1 MSDVIFIDHS
11 GEVLQTMRNEIE
23 RAIAI
28 GTIQVQNEAKR
39 LVNRFSGPTK
49 GNPHAKP
56 SKPGEP
62 PHIRFGKLLA
72 AIDEE
77 TFTRGQ
83 DFVGRV
89 GTELKY
95 GIWHELGYTPKG
107 GKFQKRPYLRPALD
121 NKRKAIIREIRKA
134 GKRMGKGG

>member
-11 GEVLQTMRNEIE
+11 DEVLRSANNEIE
-23 RAIAI
+23 KAIAI
-28 GTIQVQNEAKR
+28 GTIQVQNESKR
-39 LVNRFSGPTK
+39 LVNRFSGP
-49 GNPHAKP
+49 PA

-62 PHIRFGKLLA
+62 PHKRTGTLDRS
-72 AIDEE
+72 IDIE
-77 TFTRGQ
+77 TFTRGK

-89 GTELKY
+89 GTNLNY
-95 GIWHELGYTPKG
+95 GLWLEIGTTSTDG
-107 GKFQKRPYLRPALD
+107 GTKMAKRPYLRPALD

>member
-11 GEVLQTMRNEIE
+11 DEVLRSANSEIE
-23 RAIAI
+23 KAIAI
-28 GTIQVQNEAKR
+28 GTIQVQNESKR
-39 LVNRFSGPTK
+39 LVNRFSGP
-49 GNPHAKP
+49 PA

-62 PHIRFGKLLA
+62 PHKRTGTLDRS
-72 AIDEE
+72 IDME
-77 TFTRGQ
+77 TFTRGK

-89 GTELKY
+89 GTNLNY
-95 GIWHELGYTPKG
+95 GLWLEIGTRKMA
-107 GKFQKRPYLRPALD
+107 KRPYLRPPLD